1 MWAKFTLL
9 WKQHDLR
16 NSILKVLGILVV
28 FRLAAHIPIPG
39 VDIANL
45 RSFFQSNQL
54 LGLMN
59 VFSGGTLN
67 NFSVVSLGVGP
78 YITASII
85 LQLLAMIIPSLEEL
99 SKDGEAGQRKINQY
113 TRILTVPLALLQA
126 YGMINLLKQS
136 SGVLPN
142 LSAFSL
148 ATTMLTMATGTIFLM
163 WLGELI
169 DDQKIGNGIS
179 LLIFA
184 GIVARL
190 PDAVSQAVLTYD
202 PAKLVAYVVFGL
214 VGLLTIAGVVVITEA
229 QRNIP
234 VTYAKRV
241 VGTSSAGGSTT
252 HLPLRV
258 NMAGVIPIIFAISI
272 ILFPPMIA
280 QFFVHAKTAWLAA
293 AASKTIALF
302 QNQTVYGVSYFV
314 LVLVFTFFYTAVVFK
329 PEQIAENL
337 QKQGGYVPGIR
348 PGKPT
353 ADHLQ
358 YTVNRITL
366 AGAVAIAIIAVLP
379 LVVQQFLT
387 GTKNMVVGGSSLL
400 IVVSVVL
407 EIVRQVE
414 SQMTMREYD
423 YADAKY

>member
-1 MWAKFTLL
+1 MWAKFSLL

-16 NSILKVLGILVV
+16 NSILKVLGILVIA
-28 FRLAAHIPIPG
+28 RAAAHIPIPG
-39 VDIANL
+39 VDLANL

-85 LQLLAMIIPSLEEL
+85 LQLLTMIIPALEEI
-99 SKDGEAGQRKINQY
+99 SKDGEAGRRKINQY
-113 TRILTVPLALLQA
+113 TRILAVPLALLQA
-126 YGMINLLKQS
+126 FGMVNLLKS
-136 SGVLPN
+136 SADILPN
-142 LSAFSL
+142 LSPFSL
-148 ATTMLTMATGTIFLM
+148 AMTMLTMTAGTIFLM

-184 GIVARL
+184 GIVAGL
-190 PDAVSQAVLTYD
+190 PEAVSQAVLTYD
-202 PAKLVAYVVFGL
+202 PSKLAAYIVFGL
-214 VGLLTIAGVVVITEA
+214 VGIATVAGVVVITEA

-241 VGTSSAGGSTT
+241 IGTSMAGGSVT

-293 AASKTIALF
+293 AAAKAISLF
-302 QNQTVYGVSYFV
+302 QDQLVYGISYFV

-379 LVVQQFLT
+379 LIVQAFLT
-387 GTKNMVVGGSSLL
+387 GSKNLVVGGSSLL

-407 EIVRQVE
+407 EIVRQIE

-423 YADAKY
+423 YDSIK